1 MDTLLYFALWAGII
15 FLMMR
20 FGCGAHLMGHG
31 RGHGP
36 NQAQGG
42 NAGTAGAEPRRI
54 ALTKD
59 VDPVCGNTAS
69 IDKSKPS
76 FFDGYVYYFCSRE
89 CREAFEAAPETYVG
103 GIQTPGTGKVEHSH
117 V

>member
-15 FLMMR
+15 FVMMR
-20 FGCGAHLMGHG
+20 FGCCKHMGHG
-31 RGHGP
+31 HGQEH

-42 NAGTAGAEPRRI
+42 NAGATGAEQRQIAPR
-54 ALTKD
+54 KD
-59 VDPVCGNTAS
+59 IDPVCGNTVS
-69 IDKSKPS
+69 TDKSKPS

-89 CREAFEAAPETYVG
+89 CREVFEAAPETYVG
-103 GIQTPGTGKVEHSH
+103 GIQTPGTGKLEHSH